1 MSNTTNTIKILMTY
15 DVVTPES
22 AEDGDTA
29 DHGFAEP
36 GGWTYSIADES
47 FEERCKAVGR
57 EQALKDMTPEPLE
70 FEDAEEAIDFLQGY
84 GSFEPSCSPVCD
96 NGHCWLTQA
105 DGDTDYSTGAVTR
118 LSFHLEGVD
127 PATHRAIIE
136 AVL

>member
-1 MSNTTNTIKILMTY
+1 MSNTIKITMTY

-22 AEDGDTA
+22 AEEGCTEDNGY
-29 DHGFAEP
+29 AEP

-47 FEERCKAVGR
+47 FQERCKAVGR

-70 FEDAEEAIDFLQGY
+70 FEDTEEAIDFLKSSGP
-84 GSFEPSCSPVCD
+84 FEASCSPTCD

-127 PATHRAIIE
+127 PATHREIIE
-136 AVL
+136 GVL